1 MIRVTA
7 AIVVCALAVFPA
19 GNLRAGSA
27 PVSSAPKA
35 AENPVHKK
43 IDDERSLR
51 PEEAKKLIDRDRD
64 LLVIYVRSPSEFG
77 QGGLE
82 GSRNIPFISILE
94 GRHTL
99 PRNRPILLVCSIGGR
114 SYAAA
119 QILLERGYRKVFNLD
134 GGLAAWQKAGLP
146 ASFQGIITR

>member
-1 MIRVTA
+1 
-7 AIVVCALAVFPA
+7 
-19 GNLRAGSA
+19 
-27 PVSSAPKA
+27 
-35 AENPVHKK
+35 
-43 IDDERSLR
+43 
-51 PEEAKKLIDRDRD
+51 
-64 LLVIYVRSPSEFG
+64 VRSPSEFG

-99 PRNRPILLVCSIGGR
+99 PRNRPILLICSIGGR

-146 ASFQGIITR
+146 ANFQGIITR

>member
-35 AENPVHKK
+35 AENPVPKK
-43 IDDERSLR
+43 IDDEKSLR
-51 PEEAKKLIDRDRD
+51 PEEARNLIDRDKD
-64 LLVIYVRSPSEFG
+64 LLVIDVRSPTEFS

-82 GSRNIPFISILE
+82 GSRNIPFIRILE

-99 PRNRPILLVCSIGGR
+99 PKDKPILLICSIGGR
-114 SYAAA
+114 SYAAV
-119 QILLERGYRKVFNLD
+119 QILLEKGYREVFNLD